1 MMSTTED
8 RLATPSSGAP
18 QAGQN
23 EVAAVQPG
31 AGGGVPPRGAD
42 SKEAGQGAPL
52 DREFTVEA
60 RSQRQQIISRFFHNK
75 LAMTGLAGFVIL
87 LAFGFVGPLIYTINY
102 VTLNSAAQSV
112 PPGTSQGGRV
122 FPLGSDAIGRDLLAG
137 LMLAIQRSMLV
148 VVIAVVISLTLGMI
162 VGALA
167 GYFGNWIDNV
177 FMRFVD
183 LLLTIPL
190 LVVLVIVASNFP
202 NARTAVGVAI
212 ILGLFGWFDLSRIVR
227 SQFLSLKER
236 EFIEAAHAV
245 GASNWRIITRHL
257 IPNSLG
263 TIIVWTTLAA
273 ALAILAEATL
283 TFLGFGVGPQD
294 TSLGALI
301 SDGVQA
307 ASTRPWLFYFPGL
320 IFLVIVLCIN
330 LVGDGIRDAF
340 DPSNKRIRA

>member
-8 RLATPSSGAP
+8 RLAT
-18 QAGQN
+18 AGQAEAPAAHN

-31 AGGGVPPRGAD
+31 ASGGPPQRPGD
-42 SKEAGQGAPL
+42 KDAGESAPI

-60 RSQRQQIISRFFHNK
+60 RSQRQQIISRFFHDK
-75 LAMTGLAGFVIL
+75 LAMTGLFGFLLL
-87 LAFGFVGPLIYTINY
+87 LAFGFIGPLVYTINY
-102 VTLNSAAQSV
+102 VTLNSGAQSV
-112 PPGTSQGGRV
+112 PPGTNQGGRV
-122 FPLGSDAIGRDLLAG
+122 YPLGSDAIGRDLLAG
-137 LMLAIQRSMLV
+137 LMLGIQRSTLV
-148 VVIAVVISLTLGMI
+148 VIIAVVISLTLGLF

-167 GYFGNWIDNV
+167 GYFGNWMDNV
-177 FMRFVD
+177 LMRFVD
-183 LLLTIPL
+183 LILTIPL
-190 LVVLVIVASNFP
+190 LVVLLIVASNFP

-212 ILGLFGWFDLSRIVR
+212 ILGLFGWLDLSRIVR

-236 EFIEAAHAV
+236 EFIEAAHAL

-257 IPNSLG
+257 VPNSLG

-273 ALAILAEATL
+273 ATAILAEATL

-320 IFLVIVLCIN
+320 LFLLIVLAIN
-330 LVGDGIRDAF
+330 LIGDGIRDAF
-340 DPSNKRIRA
+340 DPSNKRVRA

>member
-8 RLATPSSGAP
+8 KLATPGPA
-18 QAGQN
+18 AHN
-23 EVAAVQPG
+23 ATAAVQPG
-31 AGGGVPPRGAD
+31 AGVGTAPPPTDG
-42 SKEAGQGAPL
+42 KEAGEGAPI

-60 RSQRQQIISRFFHNK
+60 RSQRQQILSRFFHNK
-75 LAMTGLAGFVIL
+75 LAMTGLAGFL
-87 LAFGFVGPLIYTINY
+87 LLLVFGFVGPLIYRINY
-102 VTLNSAAQSV
+102 VDLNSAAQSV
-112 PPGTSQGGRV
+112 SPGTNQGGRV
-122 FPLGSDAIGRDLLAG
+122 YPLGSDAIGRDLLAG
-137 LMLAIQRSMLV
+137 LMLGMQRSTLV
-148 VVIAVVISLTLGMI
+148 VIIAVVISLTLGLI

-167 GYFGNWIDNV
+167 GYFGKWIDNV
-177 FMRFVD
+177 LMRFVD

-212 ILGLFGWFDLSRIVR
+212 LLGLFGWFDLSRIVR

-236 EFIEAAHAV
+236 EFIEAAHAL

-273 ALAILAEATL
+273 ALAILSEATL

-320 IFLVIVLCIN
+320 LFLIVVLCIN
-330 LVGDGIRDAF
+330 LIGDGIRDAF
-340 DPSNKRIRA
+340 DPSNKRVRA

>member
-8 RLATPSSGAP
+8 RLATSGSATQ
-18 QAGQN
+18 QAAHN

-31 AGGGVPPRGAD
+31 AGATPPQSPGQ
-42 SKEAGQGAPL
+42 KEAGAGAPI

-60 RSQRQQIISRFFHNK
+60 RSQRQQIISRFFHDK
-75 LAMTGLAGFVIL
+75 LAMTGLFGFLLL
-87 LAFGFVGPLIYTINY
+87 LAFGFIGPLVYTINY
-102 VTLNSAAQSV
+102 VTLNSGAQSV
-112 PPGTSQGGRV
+112 PPGTNQGGRV
-122 FPLGSDAIGRDLLAG
+122 YPLGSDAIGRDLLAG
-137 LMLAIQRSMLV
+137 LMLGIQRSMLV
-148 VVIAVVISLTLGMI
+148 VVIAVVISLSLGLV

-167 GYFGNWIDNV
+167 GYFGKWVDNGL
-177 FMRFVD
+177 MRFVD

-212 ILGLFGWFDLSRIVR
+212 IVGLFGWFDLSRIVR

-236 EFIEAAHAV
+236 EFIEAAHAL

-273 ALAILAEATL
+273 ALAILTEATL

-320 IFLVIVLCIN
+320 LFLLIVLAIN
-330 LVGDGIRDAF
+330 LIGDGIRDAF
-340 DPSNKRIRA
+340 DPSSKRVRA